1 MFDDDPRFQEL
12 RRIRDEEGY
21 DGPLDGTAADPSPTR
36 SDPLSPGAQAV
47 DALRRTGA

>member
-1 MFDDDPRFQEL
+1 MFDDDPRFHEL

-21 DGPLDGTAADPSPTR
+21 DGPLDGTNADPDPRR
-36 SDPLSPGAQAV
+36 SDPISPRAQAA